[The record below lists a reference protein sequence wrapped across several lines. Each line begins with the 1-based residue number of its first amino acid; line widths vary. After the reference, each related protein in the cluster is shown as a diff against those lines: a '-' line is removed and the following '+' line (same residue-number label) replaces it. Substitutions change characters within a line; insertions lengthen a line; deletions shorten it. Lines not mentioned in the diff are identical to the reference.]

1 MTFTEI
7 MYKGFLGYYL
17 GEYGTQTGIA
27 FFLLTTLGF
36 AVIIFSSYLL
46 GSCNF
51 AIIISKKFYHEDIRT
66 YGSGNA
72 GMTNM
77 LRTYGNGAAAAT
89 LFADALKAVLSIAI
103 GRLIWGIVGAY
114 MAGLLCMLGHVFPV
128 FYKFKGGKG
137 VVVTATTILMTNWRV
152 GLVLILFFVILVAG
166 TKYISLGSVMCALIY
181 PLLLSR
187 MMGNTPQIA
196 LLFALGLTVT
206 VVLKHSS
213 NIKRL
218 LSGTE
223 NKISFTKKDKKAA
236 DSSADKNNG

>member
-1 MTFTEI
+1 

-77 LRTYGNGAAAAT
+77 LRTYGNSAAAAT
-89 LFADALKAVLSIAI
+89 LFADALKAVLSIVI

-128 FYKFKGGKG
+128 FYKFIAQILSEPWVE
-137 VVVTATTILMTNWRV
+137 VVEILAV
-152 GLVLILFFVILVAG
+152 AVYPVDSGIVAG
-166 TKYISLGSVMCALIY
+166 IG
-181 PLLLSR
+181 
-187 MMGNTPQIA
+187 
-196 LLFALGLTVT
+196 
-206 VVLKHSS
+206 
-213 NIKRL
+213 
-218 LSGTE
+218 
-223 NKISFTKKDKKAA
+223 
-236 DSSADKNNG
+236 